1 MNKIARISLF
11 LAFAL
16 MALAVQAEPPST
28 YRLVWHDNFDGEK
41 LDVSK
46 WTAMVGP
53 RKGGQSAADAVAVK
67 DGVLSITTYT
77 KDGKHCTGFLST
89 KGKFETTY
97 GYIEAAIR
105 FRTTPGQWGAFWMMP
120 PTMGKPLGDPAAA
133 GTEIDIVE
141 HRASD
146 NKGKDLRDMYVINL
160 HWDGYGKNHKTAGT
174 KVTPEFSAQPLPGEW
189 HVYTLHW
196 TPERYTFYY
205 DGVEKWATTNAVSR
219 RSEYLLL
226 TCEIQDKSWAGNCP
240 AEGYG
245 SLVDSKTKMD
255 VDWVRVWQA
264 PAKP

>member
-1 MNKIARISLF
+1 MNKITRISPF

-16 MALAVQAEPPST
+16 MALVVQAEPPSS
-28 YRLVWHDNFDGEK
+28 YRLAWQDNFDGEK
-41 LDVSK
+41 FDASK

-77 KDGKHCTGFLST
+77 KDGKHYTGFLST

-105 FRTTPGQWGAFWMMP
+105 FKTTPGQWGAFWMMP
-120 PTMGKPLGDPAAA
+120 PTMGKPLGDPATA

-146 NKGKDLRDMYVINL
+146 KKGEDLCGMYVINL
-160 HWDGYGKNHKTAGT
+160 HWDGYGKDHKTKGT
-174 KVTPEFSAQPLPGEW
+174 KVTPAFSALPLPGEW
-189 HVYTLHW
+189 HTYALHW

-245 SLVDSKTKMD
+245 SLLDSKTKMD
-255 VDWVRVWQA
+255 VDWIRVWQA